1 MRTKRPHE
9 AQLMPL
15 DPGRHWLAA
24 GITGIP
30 RQREWDAVATV
41 QSPGNA
47 GDEAQFVVLPDGRLL
62 VEGDDLTRDVAP
74 LAAALEGALEAP
86 YRAVALRHDELWA
99 VGARGIEVV
108 RLDPDPDGD
117 DLELTWD
124 GSAHALALD
133 GALAS
138 PSRGTALEQTAAG
151 RVKGSY
157 AAHAHLLDGDL
168 WEILVLAL

>member
-1 MRTKRPHE
+1 
-9 AQLMPL
+9 MPL

-41 QSPGNA
+41 QAPAGV
-47 GDEAQFVVLPDGRLL
+47 GDETQFVALADGRLV
-62 VEGDDLTRDVAP
+62 VESNTDVDAAP
-74 LAAALEGALEAP
+74 LAAALEGLLEAP
-86 YRAVALRHDELWA
+86 YRAVAVRRDDLWA
-99 VGARGIEVV
+99 IGARRIEVV
-108 RLDPDPDGD
+108 RLDPDPDGH
-117 DLELTWD
+117 DLELTWN
-124 GSAHALALD
+124 GSAHTLALD

-138 PSRGTALEQTAAG
+138 PERATALGRIATE

-157 AAHAHLLDGDL
+157 AAHAHRVDGDL

>member
-1 MRTKRPHE
+1 
-9 AQLMPL
+9 MPL
-15 DPGRHWLAA
+15 DPGRDWLAA

-41 QSPGNA
+41 QGPGVSGN
-47 GDEAQFVVLPDGRLL
+47 EVQFVVLPDGAL
-62 VEGDDLTRDVAP
+62 VVENDRSFDVTP
-74 LAAALEGALEAP
+74 FAAALEGQLDAP
-86 YRAVALRHDELWA
+86 YRAIALRRDDVWA
-99 VGARGIEVV
+99 VGARRIEVV
-108 RLDPDPDGD
+108 PLDPDPDGD

-124 GSAHALALD
+124 GSAHTLALD

-138 PSRGTALEQTAAG
+138 PSRATALEQVAAG

-157 AAHAHLLDGDL
+157 SAHAHRLDGDL